1 MSSSRSIA
9 AARNRRSGDSHP
21 QQQQQQQQINRP
33 GTSIASQSA
42 LQGGNRRIQPPQQQP
57 LSQPKMT
64 QQPQTQPQRVKLSVS
79 DAIGLITLRLGRI
92 EQILI
97 DQEGAALSHAG
108 ELSIP
113 DGTQLVDKS
122 VFSSIINRL
131 EVAETKGKAITSYEE
146 IIQRLEREL
155 KELKDAL
162 FKHEASVKKSFEDVD
177 AAFVDLENQVQLEQ
191 PLHILLPT
199 ENDVTMIGIVNDTP
213 EVIVDLK
220 SLVQQDLIGI

>member
-9 AARNRRSGDSHP
+9 AARNRRSGDSQS
-21 QQQQQQQQINRP
+21 QQQQQQMSRP

-42 LQGGNRRIQPPQQQP
+42 LQGGNRRTQQPPQQTK
-57 LSQPKMT
+57 L
-64 QQPQTQPQRVKLSVS
+64 QPQMVEPPQPQRVKLSVS
-79 DAIGLITLRLGRI
+79 DAIGLITLRLGRV

-97 DQEGAALSHAG
+97 DQEGAAANG
-108 ELSIP
+108 GGGGGFSIP

-122 VFSSIINRL
+122 VFNSIINRL
-131 EVAETKGKAITSYEE
+131 EAAETKGKTITSYEE

-155 KELKDAL
+155 KELKEAH

-177 AAFVDLENQVQLEQ
+177 AAFVDLENQVQEEE
-191 PLHILLPT
+191 ILQLDDDGHVT
-199 ENDVTMIGIVNDTP
+199 IADVSEFTLGT
-213 EVIVDLK
+213 DLK